1 MDIIRN
7 FQFVKTITS
16 KPEGI
21 QLIKRIGVFI
31 VYENTNTA
39 NEYFVFNPK
48 NELYYILNRVADFD
62 SVENDFMGAIM
73 AFCK

>member
-1 MDIIRN
+1 MDIVRN
-7 FQFVKTITS
+7 FQFVKTIAT
-16 KPEGI
+16 KPESI

-31 VYENTNTA
+31 VYENTNA
-39 NEYFVFNPK
+39 SNEYFVFNPK
-48 NELYYILNRVADFD
+48 NELYYILNRVAEFD